1 MLKNLRS
8 DLAALGLSLGTCQ
21 MVTKII
27 ESSFWARQMVKS
39 NGVLKDEQE
48 LSWMNL
54 RVKMMMM
61 MIAKKKRRLLEE
73 ISVTSDMKMT
83 PPLWQKEPFDESE
96 RGE

>member
-61 MIAKKKRRLLEE
+61 MIAKKKKIAGRN
-73 ISVTSDMKMT
+73 ISNLRYEDDTTFMA
-83 PPLWQKEPFDESE
+83 E
-96 RGE
+96 RAF